1 MERNLTDKE
10 AEILL
15 SLVKMEDIAEK
26 KAKIYSRL
34 LTEPALAQEMEALAK
49 RHAERKMRLE
59 TLATGKEPKK
69 EEENEA

>member
-1 MERNLTDKE
+1 MQERCKKE
-10 AEILL
+10 DGDVLCYLA
-15 SLVKMEDIAEK
+15 KREDLAEK